1 MNTKTKERLTALG
14 LTGALL
20 GGGALVFAQTQTTPA
35 QTTPAQATPAQTI
48 PAQVTPDGLKAGRFG
63 LNGRGFGLHGAGF
76 GRLALGTTV
85 EVAFYDG
92 DPAAGGTVTDTL
104 NFTYGEDSEAA
115 FAQSL
120 EAARQS
126 AAYMTVN
133 IGEQTRTVD
142 LAAVTLPTNGRGLLP
157 HELARGLGD
166 DSTVTATFYDGDPE
180 AGGQVTDTL
189 TFTYGSDSEAGFAD
203 SFSTAAETADFVTVT
218 TSPQS
223 YTVDL
228 SQVQARGRLGL
239 GDSFN
244 DGFGQ
249 RGFGGRRG
257 HR

>member
-1 MNTKTKERLTALG
+1 MNTSKMNTRTKERLAALG

-20 GGGALVFAQTQTTPA
+20 GGGALVFAQTQTTSTTPA
-35 QTTPAQATPAQTI
+35 QTTPAQTTN
-48 PAQVTPDGLKAGRFG
+48 GLKDGRFADG
-63 LNGRGFGLHGAGF
+63 HGFGRGFHGIGF

-85 EVAFYDG
+85 EVGFYDG

-120 EAARQS
+120 DAARQG
-126 AAYMTVN
+126 ATYMTVN

-142 LAAVTLPTNGRGLLP
+142 LSTVTLPVDGRGLLP
-157 HELARGLGD
+157 RELARGLGD
-166 DSTVTATFYDGDPE
+166 GSTVTTTFYDGDPE
-180 AGGQVTDTL
+180 VGGQTTDTL
-189 TFTYGSDSEAGFAD
+189 AFTYGQDSEAGFAD
-203 SFSTAAETADFVTVT
+203 DFATAAETAAFVTVT

-228 SQVQARGRLGL
+228 TQVQARGQDGFGL
-239 GDSFN
+239 GD
-244 DGFGQ
+244 GFG
-249 RGFGGRRG
+249 RGFGGRG